1 MVLGMAVLSLGET
14 SLANRL
20 CQAGSDLS
28 DNERLHR
35 EVLWAIISQLRST
48 VFCCCCRR
56 AQNHGRNAPKE
67 DEPTADVRAYLVG
80 IEAVVLSQT
89 LGVSAETEVRSQYH
103 SRRPF
108 ARAEENPL
116 RFW

>member
-1 MVLGMAVLSLGET
+1 MNGFIVKSCGRLSANCDQLSSAAVV
-14 SLANRL
+14 A
-20 CQAGSDLS
+20 
-28 DNERLHR
+28 
-35 EVLWAIISQLRST
+35 
-48 VFCCCCRR
+48 

-89 LGVSAETEVRSQYH
+89 LGVSAETEVRSQFH
-103 SRRPF
+103 SRRLF
-108 ARAEENPL
+108 ARAEENPH

>member
-1 MVLGMAVLSLGET
+1 MNGFIVKS
-14 SLANRL
+14 
-20 CQAGSDLS
+20 C
-28 DNERLHR
+28 ERLS
-35 EVLWAIISQLRST
+35 ANCDQLSSAA
-48 VFCCCCRR
+48 VV
-56 AQNHGRNAPKE
+56 AEPKNHGRNAPKE

-103 SRRPF
+103 SYRLF

-116 RFW
+116 GFW